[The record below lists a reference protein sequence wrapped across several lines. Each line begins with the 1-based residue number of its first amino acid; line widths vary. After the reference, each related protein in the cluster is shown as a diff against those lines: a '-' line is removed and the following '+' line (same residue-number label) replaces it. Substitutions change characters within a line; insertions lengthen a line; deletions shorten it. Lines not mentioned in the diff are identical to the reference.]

1 MNAQIRLDE
10 QAVASGRLSCL
21 AAHFIWDP
29 LLLWT
34 TSALT
39 SFARTGREL
48 FVRQTFEIPI
58 QAIAINQSQTF
69 DATGISEEN
78 TLQHPGAQHGI
89 R

>member
-1 MNAQIRLDE
+1 MGLTNRRLRS
-10 QAVASGRLSCL
+10 QTLIMLGRYP
-21 AAHFIWDP
+21 IWSIW
-29 LLLWT
+29 LLWPT
-34 TSALT
+34 KPLT

-78 TLQHPGAQHGI
+78 ALQDPNAQHRI
-89 R
+89 RQRT